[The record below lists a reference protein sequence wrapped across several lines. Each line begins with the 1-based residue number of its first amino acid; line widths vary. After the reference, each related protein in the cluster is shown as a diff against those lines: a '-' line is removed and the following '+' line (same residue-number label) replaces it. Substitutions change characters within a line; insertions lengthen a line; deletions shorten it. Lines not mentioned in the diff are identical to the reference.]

1 MKHLWRRLTVVAVA
15 GSLLIAGGL
24 GLSACSTNPA
34 TGEQSFTAFMSPS
47 DEMEIGAEEHPKVM
61 KEFGGAYEDADVRR
75 YVTSIG
81 RFLASS
87 SEMSDLP
94 FTFTVLDSP
103 VVNAFALPGGYVY
116 VTRGLMAL
124 ANSEAELAGVVA
136 HEIGHVTGR
145 HTAQRYSQAVA
156 ASIGVNI
163 LSILVDNPALSNLAG
178 TGAQLYLLGFSR
190 DQELEADRLG
200 IRYLART
207 GYDPMAMRS
216 FLSQLEAES
225 ALSGQIAGKEGVEQT
240 PDLFRTH
247 PRTADRITQAAQ
259 EARGQ
264 TNATLAWDREIYL
277 KMIDG
282 LVWGD
287 SPKQGFIRGRLF
299 AHPTLGFRFEAPP
312 GFRLTNTDEAVVGE
326 HENGSLLIFDGDAPP
341 ENDLGMMWYLANV
354 WAEGRELSDKER
366 ITVNGMDAATG
377 GLRLQNDGEWV
388 DIRLI
393 AYRFDAET
401 IYRFTFVTPVGASAE
416 LNEELRRTTYSFRR
430 LSDAEAAQLK
440 PRRLKLV
447 SVRNGDSHESL
458 AQRMMVDDFP
468 LETFRVINGLV
479 AGQPLRVGQ
488 QVKLIVE

>member
-1 MKHLWRRLTVVAVA
+1 MKHLWRRLAGVVVA
-15 GSLLIAGGL
+15 GGLLAAGGL
-24 GLSACSTNPA
+24 GLSACTTNPA
-34 TGEQSFTAFMSPS
+34 TGEQNFTAFMSPS
-47 DEMEIGAEEHPKVM
+47 QEMEIGAEEHPKVM
-61 KEFGGAYEDADVRR
+61 KEFGGAYEDAEVQR
-75 YVTSIG
+75 YVTSLG

-87 SEMSDLP
+87 SEMPDLP

-225 ALSGQIAGKEGVEQT
+225 ALSARIAGKEGVEPV

-264 TNATLAWDREIYL
+264 TNATLAWDREVYL

-287 SPKQGFIRGRLF
+287 SPKQGFVRGRVF
-299 AHPTLGFRFEAPP
+299 AHPGLHFRFEAPP
-312 GFRLTNTDEAVVGE
+312 GFRLTNRDEAVVGE
-326 HENGSLLIFDGDAPP
+326 HENGSLVIFDADAPP
-341 ENDLGMMWYLANV
+341 EDDFGMMWYLANV
-354 WAEGRELSDKER
+354 WAEGRKLTDKER
-366 ITVNGMDAATG
+366 LTINGMDAATG
-377 GLRLQNDGEWV
+377 SLRLQSGGEWV
-388 DIRLI
+388 DIRLV
-393 AYRFDAET
+393 AYRFDAKS
-401 IYRFTFVTPVGASAE
+401 IYRFMFVTPVGVTAA

-430 LSDAEAAQLK
+430 LSDAEAARLK

-447 SVRNGDSHESL
+447 SVRSGETQESL
-458 AQRMMVDDFP
+458 AQRMAVDDFA

-488 QVKLIVE
+488 QVKLVVE